1 MTNED
6 LQAMKTDLAAA
17 LGPDAAAVVLFAWA
31 GEIGRRLGITPEQ
44 HQREVEA
51 ARKRAL
57 ERWERSS

>member
-17 LGPDAAAVVLFAWA
+17 LGPAAAAAVLFAWA
-31 GEIGRRLGITPEQ
+31 GEIGRRLGISAEE
-44 HQREVEA
+44 HQRDVAA
-51 ARKRAL
+51 ARQRAL